1 MIVAIVGCDTKII
14 SQNLYDLKKAHF
26 FQEATVFL
34 LLALCIDK
42 GRGCFLCRTPMS
54 FE

>member
-26 FQEATVFL
+26 FS
-34 LLALCIDK
+34 
-42 GRGCFLCRTPMS
+42 GSNCFFVVGPLH
-54 FE
+54 